1 MKKLLSLLLAMI
13 LCCMLPSFALAED
26 AVEQNVIHATIIME
40 SGEEIHLELY
50 PDVAP
55 IAVANFVMLAQDG
68 FYDGVIFHRVIEGF
82 MIQGGSTLGTDKT
95 APYYGLPGE
104 FAANGYENNLKH
116 ERGVISMA
124 RRTDDPDSASSQ
136 FFIMHEDAP
145 SLDGEYAAFGR
156 VVDEESMAVV
166 DAIATTPTDDSDK
179 PLTDQR
185 VRTVTTDAPAPAEP
199 VEPLPTVTI
208 TMETGEE
215 IHLELYPHIA
225 PNTVAN
231 FITLAQEGFYDG
243 LKFHRVIEGFVIQ
256 SGCPRGDGYGGP
268 GHAIKGEFITNG
280 FANRLK
286 HERGV
291 ISMARS
297 YEADSAGS
305 QFFIMHQTDPG
316 LDGLYAAFGRVTDEE
331 SLAVIDAI
339 ATTPTND
346 YDQPET
352 DWVIESV
359 TVETHGVEYIP
370 EIIENV
376 F

>member
-1 MKKLLSLLLAMI
+1 MRRLKFLSFLLA
-13 LCCMLPSFALAED
+13 LLFMLPLCLSACSNTDDDKKKPVAPPKMED
-26 AVEQNVIHATIIME
+26 LDFSDVSLDEMEASDEKTEYVKIEVEDYGTVIIRLFPE
-40 SGEEIHLELY
+40 
-50 PDVAP
+50 VAP
-55 IAVANFVMLAQDG
+55 ITVSNFQKLV
-68 FYDGVIFHRVIEGF
+68 
-82 MIQGGSTLGTDKT
+82 S
-95 APYYGLPGE
+95 
-104 FAANGYENNLKH
+104 
-116 ERGVISMA
+116 
-124 RRTDDPDSASSQ
+124 
-136 FFIMHEDAP
+136 
-145 SLDGEYAAFGR
+145 
-156 VVDEESMAVV
+156 
-166 DAIATTPTDDSDK
+166 
-179 PLTDQR
+179 
-185 VRTVTTDAPAPAEP
+185 
-199 VEPLPTVTI
+199 
-208 TMETGEE
+208 
-215 IHLELYPHIA
+215 
-225 PNTVAN
+225 
-231 FITLAQEGFYDG
+231 EGFYDG

-359 TVETHGVEYIP
+359 TVETHGVEYVP